1 MNQDQSTIASATFI
15 LFITAIFSYVLSLF
29 LPKRHYPRF
38 FSLLIGLATVPL
50 LAVLKVPG
58 AWEALEALFFS
69 AAFTFW
75 PMWLFVIGG
84 VRDWLFKSAETNTA
98 VSTFSA
104 PTPRPRGAVS
114 AFWPLL
120 SGLLF
125 GIIVAGPIISAIIIP
140 PGYLWS
146 WIISKETLA
155 DRIERALNP
164 GEAWQTLRT
173 HDRETSEALTR
184 SLADLAN
191 ATKRLSELDAQLTTA
206 QDELGKLPPHSVRG
220 VRIKAGLGSR
230 YAGGTIYIGV
240 SQVYENLHECFV
252 NANSDRVDKLSQ
264 YLKTGEAIT
273 LTSSRGKYRAAL
285 TGVDTEYCTFDIVK
299 D

>member
-1 MNQDQSTIASATFI
+1 MAAFEIGSSNQRKQIPLSQLFRRLRHVRVVQSLRFGR
-15 LFITAIFSYVLSLF
+15 FSPACFLESSSQVRSSPQSLF
-29 LPKRHYPRF
+29 RRDIF
-38 FSLLIGLATVPL
+38 GLGL
-50 LAVLKVPG
+50 LARRR
-58 AWEALEALFFS
+58 W
-69 AAFTFW
+69 
-75 PMWLFVIGG
+75 
-84 VRDWLFKSAETNTA
+84 
-98 VSTFSA
+98 
-104 PTPRPRGAVS
+104 
-114 AFWPLL
+114 
-120 SGLLF
+120 
-125 GIIVAGPIISAIIIP
+125 
-140 PGYLWS
+140 
-146 WIISKETLA
+146 
-155 DRIERALNP
+155 RIERALNP
-164 GEAWQTLRT
+164 GEAWQTLCT